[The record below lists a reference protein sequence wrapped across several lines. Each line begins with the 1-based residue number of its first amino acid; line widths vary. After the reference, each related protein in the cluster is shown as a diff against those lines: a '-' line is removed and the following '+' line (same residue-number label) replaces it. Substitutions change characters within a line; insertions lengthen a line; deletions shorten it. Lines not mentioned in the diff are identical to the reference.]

1 MGFMRDMELLSD
13 GFRSYFN
20 QTGKMT
26 IQRMIQLLSSN
37 SIIDKVTPYGII
49 PVTNRIVN
57 VKNLGA
63 TGNGITDDTV
73 AIQTALNQVKVAGG
87 GIVYVPEGNYMIK
100 TTNAQTHDELQGIG
114 LDLPHSSMGLQ
125 IGDNTTLLLDEGA
138 MLNALPSA
146 AWYYL
151 ILNVQGVKNVNVLGG
166 TFNGDRLKH
175 DKSIVRERDGRPWY
189 GEWGTGINTDSS
201 SNVNIIGT
209 TFNNFWGDGISVYPE
224 VRDKDKG
231 AESQTRNLLIKDCV
245 FDFNRRQ
252 GISLGHTDTVTIM
265 GNLFQ
270 NTNGTG
276 PASGLDLEPGDNST
290 ESVSNVTIKE
300 NTFLNN
306 NNQGLTM
313 FAATGTKVQGV
324 KVLNNTFKDNGGR
337 LPGQVTLNQVQD
349 VEIAKNKIINSD
361 GTREFGIISMSSSKV
376 NIHDNYAKNSKIQIT
391 EDTPGT
397 GFPMPSGS
405 VVNNYASTI
414 EVGKKYSSSFTV
426 SGNQIASEISQEML
440 KSYGDPNNHTAKITH
455 PYTATNVKMTFHDFI
470 GWGDKKNVTSDPT
483 QTVWAHDC
491 LVYFKG
497 DLEFDI
503 DGQYLHDVSD
513 SDFNIHFDQPIFTLD
528 RSVDDSTNIQ
538 DWNLIMGDKGLKLM
552 NGNQQVGTVFADK
565 IQSNGTFTGTGIQHF
580 VIKDIEFGDNRQT
593 GSAVAD
599 QECITT
605 IITADGK
612 KYAYTFQGQ
621 TTPKPDQP
629 VSDGIMIV
637 PKGKFG
643 LSAGLKNSNGTI
655 LLGKDDWATINGL
668 AIDETKALSLTSKAK
683 LHLYVTDVAPS
694 SLVWLKWDD
703 TNERT
708 EFNPVKG
715 ENVISLP
722 SIKGESSFKLIL
734 HSFNLMTI
742 DPAKSY
748 IEAVPAA

>member
-1 MGFMRDMELLSD
+1 MSLNEKMTNLANAFRTYFNETNKLSIDDMIGLLSQ
-13 GFRSYFN
+13 N
-20 QTGKMT
+20 KV
-26 IQRMIQLLSSN
+26 
-37 SIIDKVTPYGII
+37 IDMVSAYNII

-63 TGNGITDDTV
+63 TGNGITDDTM
-73 AIQTALNQVKVAGG
+73 AIQTALNQVKSAGG

-100 TTNAQTHDELQGIG
+100 TTNAKTHDELQGIG

-125 IGDNTTLLLDEGA
+125 IGDNTTLLLDEKA
-138 MLNALPSA
+138 TLNAMPSA

-151 ILNVQGVKNVNVLGG
+151 VLNIQGVKNVNVLGG

-175 DKSIVRERDGRPWY
+175 DTSIVRERDGKPWY

-209 TFNNFWGDGISVYPE
+209 TFKNFWGDGISVYPE
-224 VRDKDKG
+224 DRNKDKG
-231 AESQTRNLLIKDCV
+231 TTSQTHNLLIKDCV

-252 GISLGHTDTVTIM
+252 GVSLGHTDTVTIT

-276 PASGLDLEPGDNST
+276 PASGLDLEPGDNSS
-290 ESVSNVTIKE
+290 ESVSNVIIKE

-313 FAATGTKVQGV
+313 FAAAGTKVQGV

-349 VEIAKNKIINSD
+349 IEIAKNKIINSD
-361 GTREFGIISMSSSKV
+361 GTREFGIISMSSAQV

-391 EDTPGT
+391 EDTPET

-405 VVNNYASTI
+405 VLNNYASNI
-414 EVGKKYSSSFTV
+414 EIGKKYSSSFTV
-426 SGNQIASEISQEML
+426 SNNQVASGISQEL
-440 KSYGDPNNHTAKITH
+440 LNSYGDPNDHTDKITH
-455 PYTATNVKMTFHDFI
+455 PYTATNIKMTFHDFV
-470 GWGDKKNVTSDPT
+470 GWGDKKEVTDDAT
-483 QTVWAHDC
+483 KTVWAHDC
-491 LVYFKG
+491 LVAFKG
-497 DLEFDI
+497 DLEFDV

-513 SDFNIHFDQPIFTLD
+513 GDFNIHFDQPIFTLE

-538 DWNLIMGDKGLKLM
+538 DWDLIMGDKGLKLM
-552 NGNQQVGTVFADK
+552 NGTQQVATVFADK
-565 IQSNGTFTGTGIQHF
+565 IQSNGTFAGTGMQHF
-580 VIKDIEFGDNRQT
+580 IIKDIEFGDNRQT
-593 GSAVAD
+593 NSSVAN
-599 QECITT
+599 QENVTT
-605 IITADGK
+605 ITTADGK

-621 TTPKPDQP
+621 TTTKPDVP
-629 VSDGIMIV
+629 STLGTMIV
-637 PKGKFG
+637 PKEKFTLNQG
-643 LSAGLKNSNGTI
+643 SKNTDGTI
-655 LLGKDDWATINGL
+655 FLGKDDWATINGL
-668 AIDETKALSLTSKAK
+668 DIDGTKALSLAANAK

-722 SIKGESSFKLIL
+722 STMGEGSFKLIL
-734 HSFNLMTI
+734 HTFGVMTI
-742 DPAKSY
+742 DPTKSY
-748 IEAVPAA
+748 IEAVPSN